1 MGCFVT
7 HPTVGHIVGINEM
20 ITDPAFKSRI
30 PGNAELQ
37 LGIKRGYSVK
47 LGTHRTALQSLC
59 HYERSLGTNIS
70 VSGFQIPQE
79 AVECRCWC

>member
-37 LGIKRGYSVK
+37 LGLKQVHCDSRRFTFPAYPI
-47 LGTHRTALQSLC
+47 TAI
-59 HYERSLGTNIS
+59 HG
-70 VSGFQIPQE
+70 
-79 AVECRCWC
+79 

>member
-7 HPTVGHIVGINEM
+7 HLTVGHIVGINEM

-37 LGIKRGYSVK
+37 LGIKRGYCVK
-47 LGTHRTALQSLC
+47 QGLTELLSR
-59 HYERSLGTNIS
+59 
-70 VSGFQIPQE
+70 V
-79 AVECRCWC
+79 